1 MAALSRCEG
10 AFPGAPNAAKGAFA
24 ARPTLL
30 PSKQGELSMRST
42 LFSSASLLVLLA
54 AACSSNGSG
63 SADGGSGTSPF
74 GLRDPGFA
82 NTPAAWLTGGGA
94 TIEAWVPPGVD
105 PGVARFDPAKVR
117 TAWVAQRFAMPAFS
131 STTSYALETIGLGGV
146 ERDSAHARVD
156 NMTIGYI
163 DLIAVR
169 WKSRI
174 CLGERAFGHDIDLVY
189 RALETTD
196 SSSTTVDLDHVSILE
211 APECPRAGIVG
222 NGDFSATTG
231 WTHEFAP
238 VQVVPEGTGGS
249 PAAHLGGAY
258 GELRHTPVSFP
269 WKTIERP
276 ALRFVYKGSGGLVVD
291 TSALSSSHNYPGA
304 TLGAAMAP
312 TTALTP
318 AFLCLPEWSKG
329 VVQPIRF
336 FLVPPPLGST
346 TAGDYVIDDVRIDTE
361 ATCPAVANVFDGDFE
376 SAPTALSWRF
386 GGDST
391 AGSAVV
397 SSADAH
403 GGAAYAALRAD
414 AQCKVGTLTQ
424 AITVPVSEAG
434 RGPALKFWYR
444 SGAPEHSRAW
454 VRTATET
461 TTELPPAAAWTQRT
475 ICLNPYESLR
485 PADLLFQIQ
494 GEFGSR
500 GCPGTPFAE
509 ETLAIDDVEVT
520 TDPTCPTN

>member
-1 MAALSRCEG
+1 M
-10 AFPGAPNAAKGAFA
+10 
-24 ARPTLL
+24 RP
-30 PSKQGELSMRST
+30 T
-42 LFSSASLLVLLA
+42 LFSSASLLLVLV
-54 AACSSNGSG
+54 AACTSTSSG
-63 SADGGSGTSPF
+63 SDAGSGTSPF

-82 NTPAAWLTGGGA
+82 NTPAVWLTGGGA

-117 TAWVAQRFAMPAFS
+117 DAWVAQRFAMPAFS

-146 ERDSAHARVD
+146 QRDSAHVRVD

-163 DLIAVR
+163 DLTATS

-189 RALETTD
+189 RALENPD

-211 APECPRAGIVG
+211 GPECPKVGVVG

-231 WTHEFAP
+231 WTHQFAP

-258 GELRHTPVSFP
+258 GELMHTPVSIP
-269 WKTIERP
+269 WKTMDRP
-276 ALRFVYKGSGGLVVD
+276 ALRFAYKGSGGLEVD
-291 TSALSSSHNYPGA
+291 TTGLSSSQYYPGSS
-304 TLGAAMAP
+304 LGGAMAP
-312 TTALTP
+312 ATALTP
-318 AFLCLPEWSKG
+318 AFLCLPEWAKG
-329 VVQPIRF
+329 VVQPLRF
-336 FLVPPPLGST
+336 FLAPPPSGST
-346 TAGDYVIDDVRIDTE
+346 GPGGDYVIDDVRIE
-361 ATCPAVANVFDGDFE
+361 SEPACPTTANVFDGDFE

-386 GGDST
+386 AGDST
-391 AGSAVV
+391 AASGVV
-397 SSADAH
+397 SSGDAH
-403 GGAAYAALRAD
+403 GGGAYAALRSD
-414 AQCKVGTLTQ
+414 GQCKVGRAAQ

-434 RGPALKFWYR
+434 RGPAVKFWYR
-444 SGAPEHSRAW
+444 SGAPEHSRSW
-454 VRTATET
+454 VQTARATS
-461 TTELPPAAAWTQRT
+461 TELPPATVWTQRT

-485 PADLLFQIQ
+485 PTELMFQIQ
-494 GEFGSR
+494 GESGSR

-520 TDPTCPTN
+520 TDATCPTN